1 MYIKRRNKI
10 PEINSSASADIAFL
24 LLIFFL
30 LTTSLEKTK
39 GIYRRLPPATPKEA
53 VIKKE
58 DILKRDLLSVFI
70 SSDNQI
76 KVGEEF
82 VSFSDLKNI
91 ASTFIDNPEKEIDL
105 PEKIQ
110 EVIPLLGV
118 VDITKNHV
126 IVLRISENA
135 NYETYISAL
144 NEIVSAYN
152 ELREMF
158 SLQTFGKSYKFL
170 NLEQREAIRLV
181 YPQKISETIIKE
193 GKQ

>member
-1 MYIKRRNKI
+1 MYIKRKNRI

-39 GIYRRLPPATPKEA
+39 GIYRRLPPVTPEQV

-76 KVGEEF
+76 KIGEELIP
-82 VSFSDLKNI
+82 FSDLKNI
-91 ASTFIDNPEKEIDL
+91 IGTFIDNPENEMDL

-110 EVIPLLGV
+110 ETIPLLGV

-158 SLQTFGKSYKFL
+158 SHRMFGKSYKFL
-170 NLEQREAIRLV
+170 NLEQCEAVRLV

-193 GKQ
+193 GK